1 MDTTF
6 KSTGKKEGSLLDKL
20 FDKIEKQCENLN
32 KINAE
37 IIDSCNSIETTI
49 EQNKQTADKLTAQ
62 VKEL

>member
-6 KSTGKKEGSLLDKL
+6 KSTELVGSTLDKL